1 MEQIP
6 TEWLGLDKLA
16 YLQGEPTARGML
28 KQQFADFKVSEE
40 LGFEMGGN
48 GEHLFL
54 YIKKQNLSTIEV
66 ARKIAAVAEARIA
79 MVGYAGMKDKKAE
92 CTQWFSV
99 PLQKEKGAVKENE
112 NQSIISRLEDENIKI
127 ISTVRNNRKL
137 KIGSHKRNLFDIT
150 LRNCLEG
157 REEFNANLDK
167 IKQFGVRN
175 YYWYQRFGRELSNLK
190 QVDKLIHDPQTNTK
204 RRQKSF
210 KKGMLISAARAY
222 VFNQVLSS
230 RITNN
235 NWSQFVAGDV
245 INLDGTARNFIVEE
259 GAWDATLQKRLENF
273 DIHLT
278 GPLLGKVDSK
288 DKYISSGKA
297 ADIEKAEVD
306 KYPKILEYLQK
317 IGAKSSRRPLR
328 FLPEELR
335 WAWLDDCTLNLSFA
349 LSPGAYATS
358 LLREVCKTDQ

>member
-157 REEFNANLDK
+157 REEFDANLDK
-167 IKQFGVRN
+167 IQQFGVPN
-175 YYWYQRFGRELSNLK
+175 YYGFQRFGRELSNLK

-245 INLDGTARNFIVEE
+245 INLC
-259 GAWDATLQKRLENF
+259 
-273 DIHLT
+273 
-278 GPLLGKVDSK
+278 LL
-288 DKYISSGKA
+288 Y
-297 ADIEKAEVD
+297 
-306 KYPKILEYLQK
+306 
-317 IGAKSSRRPLR
+317 
-328 FLPEELR
+328 
-335 WAWLDDCTLNLSFA
+335 T
-349 LSPGAYATS
+349 SPS
-358 LLREVCKTDQ
+358 PRD

>member
-157 REEFNANLDK
+157 REEFDANLDK
-167 IKQFGVRN
+167 IKQIGVPN
-175 YYWYQRFGRELSNLK
+175 YYGFQRFGRQLSNLK

>member
-40 LGFEMGGN
+40 LGFEMVGN

-157 REEFNANLDK
+157 REEFDANLDK
-167 IKQFGVRN
+167 IKQFGVPN
-175 YYWYQRFGRELSNLK
+175 YYGFQRFGRELSNLK

>member
-1 MEQIP
+1 M
-6 TEWLGLDKLA
+6 DKLA

-157 REEFNANLDK
+157 REEFDANLDK
-167 IKQFGVRN
+167 IKQFGVPN
-175 YYWYQRFGRELSNLK
+175 YYGFQRFGRELSNLK

>member
-157 REEFNANLDK
+157 REEFDANLDK
-167 IKQFGVRN
+167 IKQFGVPN
-175 YYWYQRFGRELSNLK
+175 YYGFQRFGRELSNLK
-190 QVDKLIHDPQTNTK
+190 QVDKLIHDPQINTK

-259 GAWDATLQKRLENF
+259 GAWDTTLQKRLENF

>member
-66 ARKIAAVAEARIA
+66 VRKIAAVAEARIA
-79 MVGYAGMKDKKAE
+79 MVGYAGMKDKRAE

-157 REEFNANLDK
+157 REEFDANLDK
-167 IKQFGVRN
+167 IKQFGVPN
-175 YYWYQRFGRELSNLK
+175 YYGFQRFGRELSNLK

>member
-1 MEQIP
+1 VEQIP

-28 KQQFADFKVSEE
+28 KQKFADFKVSEE
-40 LGFEMGGN
+40 LGFEMVGN

-79 MVGYAGMKDKKAE
+79 MVGYAGMKDKRAE

-157 REEFNANLDK
+157 REEFDANLDK
-167 IKQFGVRN
+167 IKQFGVPN
-175 YYWYQRFGRELSNLK
+175 YYGFQRFGRELSNLK

>member
-1 MEQIP
+1 
-6 TEWLGLDKLA
+6 
-16 YLQGEPTARGML
+16 
-28 KQQFADFKVSEE
+28 
-40 LGFEMGGN
+40 
-48 GEHLFL
+48 
-54 YIKKQNLSTIEV
+54 
-66 ARKIAAVAEARIA
+66 
-79 MVGYAGMKDKKAE
+79 MKDKRAE

-99 PLQKEKGAVKENE
+99 PLQKEKGAVKGSE

-157 REEFNANLDK
+157 REEFDANLGK
-167 IKQFGVRN
+167 IKQFGVPN
-175 YYWYQRFGRELSNLK
+175 YYGFQRFGRGLSNLK

-259 GAWDATLQKRLENF
+259 GAWDSTLQKRLENF

-278 GPLLGKVDSK
+278 GPLLGEVDSK
-288 DKYISSGKA
+288 DRYISSGKA

-335 WAWLDDCTLNLSFA
+335 WAWLDDYTLNLSFA
-349 LSPGAYATS
+349 LNPGAYATS

>member
-157 REEFNANLDK
+157 REEFDANLDK
-167 IKQFGVRN
+167 IKQFGVPN
-175 YYWYQRFGRELSNLK
+175 YYGFQRFGRELSNLK

-245 INLDGTARNFIVEE
+245 INLDGTDRNFIVEE

>member
-79 MVGYAGMKDKKAE
+79 MVGYAGMKDKRAE

-137 KIGSHKRNLFDIT
+137 KVGSHKRNLFDIT

-157 REEFNANLDK
+157 REEFDANLDK
-167 IKQFGVRN
+167 IKQFGVPN
-175 YYWYQRFGRELSNLK
+175 YYGFQRFGRELSNLK

-259 GAWDATLQKRLENF
+259 GAWDTTLQKRLENF

>member
-28 KQQFADFKVSEE
+28 KQKFADFKVSEE
-40 LGFEMGGN
+40 LGFEMVGN

-79 MVGYAGMKDKKAE
+79 MVGYAGMKDKRAE

-157 REEFNANLDK
+157 REEFDANLDK
-167 IKQFGVRN
+167 IKQFGVPN
-175 YYWYQRFGRELSNLK
+175 YYGFQRFGRELSNLK

>member
-28 KQQFADFKVSEE
+28 KQKFADFKVSEE
-40 LGFEMGGN
+40 LGFEMVGN

-157 REEFNANLDK
+157 REEFDANLDK
-167 IKQFGVRN
+167 IKQFGVPN
-175 YYWYQRFGRELSNLK
+175 YYGFQRFGRELSNLK

>member
-28 KQQFADFKVSEE
+28 KQKFADFKVSEE

-157 REEFNANLDK
+157 REEFDANLDK
-167 IKQFGVRN
+167 IKQFGVPN
-175 YYWYQRFGRELSNLK
+175 YYGFQRFGRELSNLK

-288 DKYISSGKA
+288 DKYISRGKA

>member
-28 KQQFADFKVSEE
+28 KQKFADFKVSEE
-40 LGFEMGGN
+40 LGFEMVGN

-79 MVGYAGMKDKKAE
+79 MVGYAGMKDKRAE

-157 REEFNANLDK
+157 REEFDANLDK
-167 IKQFGVRN
+167 IKQFGVPN
-175 YYWYQRFGRELSNLK
+175 YYGFQRFGRELSNLK

-259 GAWDATLQKRLENF
+259 GAWDTTLQKRLENF

>member
-79 MVGYAGMKDKKAE
+79 MVGYAGMKDKRAE

-157 REEFNANLDK
+157 REEFDANLDK
-167 IKQFGVRN
+167 IKQFGVPN
-175 YYWYQRFGRELSNLK
+175 YYGFQRFGRELSNLK

-204 RRQKSF
+204 RRQKPF

-230 RITNN
+230 RLTNN

>member
-157 REEFNANLDK
+157 REEFDANLDK
-167 IKQFGVRN
+167 IKQFGVPN
-175 YYWYQRFGRELSNLK
+175 YYGFQRFGRELSNLK

-288 DKYISSGKA
+288 VYKQWQSGR
-297 ADIEKAEVD
+297 
-306 KYPKILEYLQK
+306 Y
-317 IGAKSSRRPLR
+317 
-328 FLPEELR
+328 
-335 WAWLDDCTLNLSFA
+335 
-349 LSPGAYATS
+349 
-358 LLREVCKTDQ
+358 

>member
-157 REEFNANLDK
+157 REEFDANLDK
-167 IKQFGVRN
+167 IKQIGVPN
-175 YYWYQRFGRELSNLK
+175 YYGFQRFGRELSNLK

>member
-157 REEFNANLDK
+157 REEFDANLDK
-167 IKQFGVRN
+167 IKQFGVPN
-175 YYWYQRFGRELSNLK
+175 YYGFQRFGRELSNLK

-259 GAWDATLQKRLENF
+259 GAWDTTLQKRLENF

>member
-1 MEQIP
+1 M
-6 TEWLGLDKLA
+6 A
-16 YLQGEPTARGML
+16 N
-28 KQQFADFKVSEE
+28 S
-40 LGFEMGGN
+40 
-48 GEHLFL
+48 
-54 YIKKQNLSTIEV
+54 
-66 ARKIAAVAEARIA
+66 
-79 MVGYAGMKDKKAE
+79 DKKINFE
-92 CTQWFSV
+92 SS
-99 PLQKEKGAVKENE
+99 LKELE
-112 NQSIISRLEDENIKI
+112 SIVEKLEDENIKI

-157 REEFNANLDK
+157 REEFDANLDK
-167 IKQFGVRN
+167 IKQFGVPN
-175 YYWYQRFGRELSNLK
+175 YYGFQRFGRELSNLK

>member
-79 MVGYAGMKDKKAE
+79 MVGYAGMKDKRAE

-137 KIGSHKRNLFDIT
+137 KVGSHKRNLFDIT

-157 REEFNANLDK
+157 REEFDANLDK
-167 IKQFGVRN
+167 IKQFGVPN
-175 YYWYQRFGRELSNLK
+175 YYGFQRFGRELSNLK

>member
-40 LGFEMGGN
+40 LGFEMVGN

-79 MVGYAGMKDKKAE
+79 MVGYAGMKDKRAE

-157 REEFNANLDK
+157 REEFDANLDK
-167 IKQFGVRN
+167 IKQFGVPN
-175 YYWYQRFGRELSNLK
+175 YYGFQRFGRELSNLK